1 MKMRKRVQIFL
12 LAVGALSAAAAA
24 WAQAPAD
31 YPTRPI
37 RLVIPYAAGGGV
49 DTVMRA
55 IAPQMSETLGQPL
68 VVENRPGGGTINA
81 TDYVAKAPADGYTLL
96 ATGAPIY
103 LNTALGLKLPYDP
116 LKDLAPVS
124 LVVNNPGV
132 IVVSPDVPVKTIKE
146 LVAFSQRSKDGLN
159 YGSAGVGSIGHLGGE
174 LLKAK
179 TGVKMTHI
187 PYKGSAP
194 ALVDLMGG
202 QLSVLVDALIPT
214 GVQVKAG
221 KGVAL
226 AVMSAQRS
234 PVLPEVPTLAEAGYP
249 GVVVGGSFGMM
260 APGKTPPAIIE
271 KVHAA
276 MLKAVSTPQTRKQ
289 LMDMGYEVI
298 ANSPAEYGSYIRQ
311 QIGTWTQIVK
321 DNDIKPE

>member
-1 MKMRKRVQIFL
+1 MKKPLQRLL
-12 LAVGALSAAAAA
+12 LAIGALSAAAA
-24 WAQAPAD
+24 WAQGPGD

-37 RLVIPYAAGGGV
+37 RLVVPYAAGGGV

-55 IAPQMSETLGQPL
+55 ISPQMSEALGQPV
-68 VVENRPGGGTINA
+68 VVENRPGGGTMNA

-103 LNTALGLKLPYDP
+103 LNSALGLKLPYDP
-116 LKDLAPVS
+116 LKDLAPIS

-132 IVVSPDVPVKTIKE
+132 IVVSPSVPVKTLKE
-146 LVAFSQRSKDGLN
+146 LVEFSQRSKDGLN

-174 LLKAK
+174 LFKAK
-179 TGVKMTHI
+179 TGAKMTHI

-202 QLSVLVDALIPT
+202 QISVLVDALIPT

-226 AVMSAQRS
+226 AVMSEQRS
-234 PVLPEVPTLAEAGYP
+234 ALLPEVPTVAESGFP
-249 GVVVGGSFGMM
+249 GFSVGGSFGMM
-260 APGKTPPAIIE
+260 APGKTPPAIVA

-276 MLKAVSTPQTRKQ
+276 MRKAVDTPQTRKQ
-289 LMDMGYEVI
+289 LTDMGYEVI
-298 ANSPAEYGSYIRQ
+298 ANSPGEYGSYIRS
-311 QIGTWTQIVK
+311 QIGVWTQTVK
-321 DNDIKPE
+321 DNGIKAE